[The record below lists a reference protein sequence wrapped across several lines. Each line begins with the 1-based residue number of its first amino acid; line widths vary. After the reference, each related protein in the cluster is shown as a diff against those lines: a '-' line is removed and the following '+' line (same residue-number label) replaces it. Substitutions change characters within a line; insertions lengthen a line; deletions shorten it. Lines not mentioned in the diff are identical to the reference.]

1 MRLEKSMGI
10 SKVTYVMLTTEIYP
24 YALWSVMVGFHEE
37 GIAVL

>member
-1 MRLEKSMGI
+1 MGLEKSMGI